1 MAISES
7 SKEFLNQIGGIQG
20 DGAADTLAEFSEAEL
35 QAVSEQ
41 LKAFNESYGF
51 CSRNQMAHAWYLNNR
66 AVDPADEAAR
76 EKIDAFFKDTNFS
89 RDQRIENAYEYMK
102 EKHGESSEKWK
113 NIEQDKAQIDADDEN
128 KSEESDKSEK
138 SDNLKKSKKFG
149 LKSRTPDNIVLECK
163 LPGNYSN
170 CVPAKEKSERKY
182 KFSKEASA
190 TLNKKLGTNIDFP
203 FVARLEESSEFGYVP
218 WGKGA
223 PKGNHSGVT
232 VATGFDLGGRKE
244 TELRNLKVSEP
255 LIEKLKPYLGKQKQ
269 DACNAL
275 AKKPLALTGEEAAE
289 LDAIEFE
296 SKAKE
301 IIKRWNALAE
311 KKGATRFED
320 LTQGQQTV
328 LFSRTYQHGPGWVR
342 FKTYAD
348 FLEQALSGNWGNGE
362 AQCACVKNY
371 KKGHTKFCTENA
383 CCTYFDIATKSD
395 YKKRML
401 LEASEKLKE

>member
-76 EKIDAFFKDTNFS
+76 EKIDAYFKDTNFS
-89 RDQRIENAYEYMK
+89 RDQRIENAYEYLK

-113 NIEQDKAQIDADDEN
+113 NIEKDKGQIDNDADDEN
-128 KSEESDKSEK
+128 KSKEGK
-138 SDNLKKSKKFG
+138 KKFG
-149 LKSRTPDNIVLECK
+149 LKSRCPNDIVLKCN
-163 LPGNYSN
+163 LPRNYRN
-170 CVPAKEKSERKY
+170 CVQIKSETKREYKY
-182 KFSKEASA
+182 SKTGSA
-190 TLNKKLGTNIDFP
+190 ALNKKLGTNIDFP
-203 FVARLEESSEFGYVP
+203 FVAELEESSEFGYVP

-244 TELRNLKVSEP
+244 EELRILKVSEP
-255 LIEKLKPYLGKQKQ
+255 LIEKLKPYLGKQQQ

-275 AKKPLALTGEEAAE
+275 ARKPLTLTAKEAEE

-296 SKAKE
+296 NKAKE
-301 IIKRWNALAE
+301 IIKRWNALAK

-320 LTQGQQTV
+320 LTQGQQTA

-342 FKTYAD
+342 FKTYDD

-362 AQCACVKNY
+362 AQCPCVKNY
-371 KKGHTKFCTENA
+371 TEKQTIFCTENA

-395 YKKRML
+395 YSERML
-401 LEASEKLKE
+401 SEAKKISE